1 MRAKKNFLE
10 ILPRIGANARF
21 ALSVRDPAPES
32 EVRKLSISQSWREPA
47 LAFPIPSFLVL

>member
-10 ILPRIGANARF
+10 DLPAVGANARF

-32 EVRKLSISQSWREPA
+32 EVRKLTISQS
-47 LAFPIPSFLVL
+47 